1 MRPPLVAPARR
12 LRTVDELRGFPA
24 HPPHEVLD
32 RRMLPQG
39 FGIRELTRQL
49 TLAEDTMQ
57 HPMAHHM
64 DIARLSAA
72 L

>member
-1 MRPPLVAPARR
+1 
-12 LRTVDELRGFPA
+12 
-24 HPPHEVLD
+24 
-32 RRMLPQG
+32 MLPQG